1 MRLLIPILLLICC
14 SPVFSQTALIDSL
27 QQVITTEKK
36 DVQTLRAYQALVNE
50 YSRTNLAKAKSY
62 AHEGLVI
69 TRDQQMW
76 TLLSGFY
83 FQLVS
88 LHQNTGNTD
97 SVHIYLQQMR
107 ALAQTTPGKEREK
120 VLGNYYSAS
129 GLFYKKQGNYKAAL
143 PFLLKSAEL
152 APKIST
158 PEATAGQYL
167 NVGNT
172 YVNIGAYGK
181 ALHYHLKALRIFET
195 IGNKKGQSFCF
206 QGIGEGFI
214 ELGQYDKAMIYIK
227 KSLNIKNELGD
238 KKGVSNALSGLGR
251 IYHGLKK
258 YDQAFTYLTDALN
271 ITKELQLKREEGKIL
286 MSMGLLLADKN
297 EVESAMNFYRKGRQL
312 AIESNDSAAIVLA
325 NRQISAIQKTQKA
338 QVTAEKQ
345 LVSNINTTQLAG
357 NKKEELLLYKTL
369 SDLYAKN
376 GAADKSLMY
385 TKKYYEGRDSLLS
398 KEVQME
404 VSRLEEQYK
413 HEKKEAEIALLKKDQ
428 QLIQAQLKRQKD
440 IKFALIFFAILLFI
454 LALLLINRYRVV
466 SKAKRVIEMEK
477 MRNQI
482 AKDLHDDIGSTLSSI
497 NIMSG
502 VMLQQF
508 DNGLADTNGLRKIK
522 ENSSAIME
530 SMSDIVW
537 AINPQ
542 NDTVEKVIFKMK
554 EFASDL
560 LEPLNIRYSFVEKGN
575 FSSLQLDAQKRKDIY
590 MVFKETINNAAKYS
604 GCKNI
609 QIVLEHDGQSLVLV
623 IKDDGK
629 GFDAQK
635 IKKGNG
641 LKNIDE
647 RVFSM
652 EGSIR
657 RISSEG
663 NGTKIKMEVPIT

>member
-1 MRLLIPILLLICC
+1 MRLLILIPLLIFCC
-14 SPVFSQTALIDSL
+14 NVFSQTALIDSL

-50 YSRTNLAKAKSY
+50 YSRTNLVKAKSY

-69 TRDQQMW
+69 TRDQHMW
-76 TLLSGFY
+76 ILLSGFY

-88 LHQNTGNTD
+88 LHQNTGDTD
-97 SVHIYLQQMR
+97 SVHFYLH
-107 ALAQTTPGKEREK
+107 ALQEVAQTAPGKDREK
-120 VLGNYYSAS
+120 VLGNYYSAA

-143 PFLLKSAEL
+143 PFLLKSAAL

-158 PEATAGQYL
+158 TESAAGQYL

-172 YVNIGAYGK
+172 YTNIGDYSK
-181 ALHYHLKALRIFET
+181 ALHYHLKALRLFET

-206 QGIGEGFI
+206 QGIGEDFI
-214 ELGQYDKAMIYIK
+214 EMGQYDKAAIYVNR
-227 KSLNIKNELGD
+227 SLYIKNELGD
-238 KKGVSNALSGLGR
+238 KRGISNALYGLGR
-251 IYHGLKK
+251 INHGLKK
-258 YDQAFTYLTDALN
+258 YDQAFTYLTDALT
-271 ITKELQLKREEGKIL
+271 ITKELKLKREEGKIL
-286 MSMGLLLADKN
+286 MSIGLLMADKN
-297 EVESAMNFYRKGRQL
+297 EMLSAKEYYNKGKQL

-325 NRQISAIQKTQKA
+325 DRQMSAILKTHHS
-338 QVTAEKQ
+338 QVIAEKQ
-345 LVSNINTTQLAG
+345 LVSNINTTKQAG

-369 SDLYAKN
+369 SDLYVKS
-376 GAADKSLMY
+376 GAADKALLY
-385 TKKYYEGRDSLLS
+385 TKKYYEGRDSMLS
-398 KEVQME
+398 KEVHME

-428 QLIQAQLKRQKD
+428 QLIQAQLKRQKE
-440 IKFALIFFAILLFI
+440 IKFAFMAFAVLLLV
-454 LALLLINRYRVV
+454 LALLLINRFRVV

-497 NIMSG
+497 NIMSE
-502 VMLQQF
+502 VMLHQA
-508 DNGLADTNGLRKIK
+508 DNGLVDTNGLRKIK

-560 LEPLNIRYSFVEKGN
+560 LDPLNIRYTFVEKGS
-575 FSSLQLDAQKRKDIY
+575 FSALQLDAQKRRDIY

-604 GCKNI
+604 HCKNI
-609 QIVLEHDGQSLVLV
+609 YILLEHDGQSLVLI

-629 GFDAQK
+629 GFDVQK
-635 IKKGNG
+635 IKIGNG

-652 EGSIR
+652 AGSIN
-657 RISSEG
+657 RITNDGS
-663 NGTKIKMEVPIT
+663 GTKIHLEVPIT

>member
-1 MRLLIPILLLICC
+1 MRLLLLLHLLFVC
-14 SPVFSQTALIDSL
+14 STVLSQTTVIDSL
-27 QQVITTEKK
+27 QKVVTTEKK
-36 DVQTLRAYQALVNE
+36 DEQTLRAYQALVNE

-62 AHEGLVI
+62 ANEGLAI
-69 TRDQQMW
+69 TREQQMW

-83 FQLVS
+83 TQLVS
-88 LHQNTGNTD
+88 LHQNTGTTD
-97 SVHIYLQQMR
+97 SVHFYLQSLQ
-107 ALAQTTPGKEREK
+107 ALSQITSGKDREK

-152 APKIST
+152 AHKIST
-158 PEATAGQYL
+158 SESAAGQYL

-172 YVNIGAYGK
+172 YMNIGAYSK
-181 ALHYHLKALRIFET
+181 ALNYHLKALRLFET

-206 QGIGEGFI
+206 QGIGEDFI
-214 ELGQYDKAMIYIK
+214 EMGQYDKAAIYVNR
-227 KSLNIKNELGD
+227 SLYIKNELGD
-238 KKGVSNALSGLGR
+238 KRGISNALYGLGR

-258 YDQAFTYLTDALN
+258 YDQAFTYMTDALTL
-271 ITKELQLKREEGKIL
+271 TKELKLKREEGKIL
-286 MSMGLLLADKN
+286 MSIGLLMADKN
-297 EVESAMNFYRKGRQL
+297 EMVSAKEYYNKGKQL
-312 AIESNDSAAIVLA
+312 AIESNDSAAILLA
-325 NRQISAIQKTQKA
+325 DRQMSAILKTHHS
-338 QVTAEKQ
+338 QVIAEKQ
-345 LVSNINTTQLAG
+345 LVSNINTTKLAG

-369 SDLYAKN
+369 SDLYAKS
-376 GAADKSLMY
+376 GAADKSLLY
-385 TKKYYEGRDSLLS
+385 TKKYYEGRDSMLS

-428 QLIQAQLKRQKD
+428 QLIQAQLKRQKE
-440 IKFALIFFAILLFI
+440 IKFALMAFAVLLLV
-454 LALLLINRYRVV
+454 LALLLINRFMVV

-497 NIMSG
+497 NIMSE
-502 VMLQQF
+502 VMLHQA
-508 DNGLADTNGLRKIK
+508 DNGLVDTNGLRKIK

-560 LEPLNIRYSFVEKGN
+560 LDPLNIRYTFVEKGS
-575 FSSLQLDAQKRKDIY
+575 FSALQLDAQKRRDIY

-604 GCKNI
+604 QCKNI
-609 QIVLEHDGQSLVLV
+609 QILLEHDGQSLVLI

-629 GFDAQK
+629 GFDVQK
-635 IKKGNG
+635 IKIGNG

-652 EGSIR
+652 AGSIN
-657 RISSEG
+657 RITNDGS
-663 NGTKIKMEVPIT
+663 GTKIHMEVPIT

>member
-1 MRLLIPILLLICC
+1 M
-14 SPVFSQTALIDSL
+14 
-27 QQVITTEKK
+27 
-36 DVQTLRAYQALVNE
+36 
-50 YSRTNLAKAKSY
+50 
-62 AHEGLVI
+62 
-69 TRDQQMW
+69 
-76 TLLSGFY
+76 
-83 FQLVS
+83 
-88 LHQNTGNTD
+88 
-97 SVHIYLQQMR
+97 
-107 ALAQTTPGKEREK
+107 
-120 VLGNYYSAS
+120 
-129 GLFYKKQGNYKAAL
+129 
-143 PFLLKSAEL
+143 
-152 APKIST
+152 
-158 PEATAGQYL
+158 
-167 NVGNT
+167 
-172 YVNIGAYGK
+172 
-181 ALHYHLKALRIFET
+181 
-195 IGNKKGQSFCF
+195 
-206 QGIGEGFI
+206 
-214 ELGQYDKAMIYIK
+214 
-227 KSLNIKNELGD
+227 
-238 KKGVSNALSGLGR
+238 
-251 IYHGLKK
+251 
-258 YDQAFTYLTDALN
+258 
-271 ITKELQLKREEGKIL
+271 
-286 MSMGLLLADKN
+286 
-297 EVESAMNFYRKGRQL
+297 
-312 AIESNDSAAIVLA
+312 
-325 NRQISAIQKTQKA
+325 
-338 QVTAEKQ
+338 
-345 LVSNINTTQLAG
+345 
-357 NKKEELLLYKTL
+357 
-369 SDLYAKN
+369 
-376 GAADKSLMY
+376 
-385 TKKYYEGRDSLLS
+385 S

-560 LEPLNIRYSFVEKGN
+560 LDPLNIRYSFVEKGS
-575 FSSLQLDAQKRKDIY
+575 FSALQLDAQKRKDIY

>member
-1 MRLLIPILLLICC
+1 MRLLILIPLLIFCC
-14 SPVFSQTALIDSL
+14 NVFSQTAVIDSL
-27 QQVITTEKK
+27 QQVIITEKK

-76 TLLSGFY
+76 VLLSGFY

-88 LHQNTGNTD
+88 LHQNTGHTD
-97 SVHIYLQQMR
+97 SVHFYLR
-107 ALAQTTPGKEREK
+107 ALQAVAQTAPGKEREK
-120 VLGNYYSAS
+120 VLGNYYSAA

-143 PFLLKSAEL
+143 PFLLKSAAL

-172 YVNIGAYGK
+172 YTNIGDYSK
-181 ALHYHLKALRIFET
+181 ALRYHLKALRLFET

-206 QGIGEGFI
+206 QGIGEDFI
-214 ELGQYDKAMIYIK
+214 EMGQYDKAAIYVNR
-227 KSLNIKNELGD
+227 SLYIKNELGD
-238 KKGVSNALSGLGR
+238 KRGISNALYGLGR

-258 YDQAFTYLTDALN
+258 YDQAFTYMTDALTL
-271 ITKELQLKREEGKIL
+271 TKELKLKREEGKIL
-286 MSMGLLLADKN
+286 MSIGLLMADKN
-297 EVESAMNFYRKGRQL
+297 EMVSAKEYYNKGKQL
-312 AIESNDSAAIVLA
+312 AIESNDSAAILLA
-325 NRQISAIQKTQKA
+325 DRQMSVILKTHHS
-338 QVTAEKQ
+338 QVIAEKQ
-345 LVSNINTTQLAG
+345 LVININTTKLAG

-369 SDLYAKN
+369 SDLYAKS
-376 GAADKSLMY
+376 GAADKSLLY
-385 TKKYYEGRDSLLS
+385 TKKYYEGRDSMLS

-428 QLIQAQLKRQKD
+428 QLIQAQLKRQKE
-440 IKFALIFFAILLFI
+440 IKFALMAFAVLLLV
-454 LALLLINRYRVV
+454 LALLLINRFMVV

-497 NIMSG
+497 NIMSE
-502 VMLQQF
+502 VMLHQA
-508 DNGLADTNGLRKIK
+508 DNGLVDTNGLRKIK

-560 LEPLNIRYSFVEKGN
+560 LDPLNIRYTFVEKGS
-575 FSSLQLDAQKRKDIY
+575 FSALQLDAQKRRDIY

-604 GCKNI
+604 QCKNI
-609 QIVLEHDGQSLVLV
+609 QILLEHDGQSLVLI

-629 GFDAQK
+629 GFDVQK
-635 IKKGNG
+635 IKIGNG

-647 RVFSM
+647 RVYSM
-652 EGSIR
+652 AGSIN
-657 RISSEG
+657 RITNDGS
-663 NGTKIKMEVPIT
+663 GTKIHMEVPIT